1 MNDNKRS
8 CKPMLVG
15 EIISQ
20 AVKEGR
26 LLKSVTKDIQDYGKS
41 SK

>member
-1 MNDNKRS
+1 MNDDKRS

-26 LLKSVTKDIQDYGKS
+26 LLKSVTKDIQDYGKGI
-41 SK
+41 K